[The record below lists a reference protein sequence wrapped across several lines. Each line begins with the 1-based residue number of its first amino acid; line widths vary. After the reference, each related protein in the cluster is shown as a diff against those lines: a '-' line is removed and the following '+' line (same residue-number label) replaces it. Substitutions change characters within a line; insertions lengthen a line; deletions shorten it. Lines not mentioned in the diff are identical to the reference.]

1 MMDVETKKRV
11 EARLRRAAGQVAGL
25 ERMIA
30 EDRYCIDILTQ
41 LAAVRSALAKVGEI
55 VLESHVHTCVAD
67 AFQSGDEQERAA
79 KISELIEVFSRYG

>member
-1 MMDVETKKRV
+1 MMDGETKKRV
-11 EARLRRAAGQVAGL
+11 EVRLRRAAGQVAGL

-55 VLESHVHTCVAD
+55 VLESHVHTCVAG
-67 AFQSGDEQERAA
+67 AFESGDEHERAA

>member
-1 MMDVETKKRV
+1 MMDGETKKRV

-25 ERMIA
+25 ERMIS

-55 VLESHVHTCVAD
+55 VLESHVHTCVAR
-67 AFQSGDEQERAA
+67 AFESGDEHERAA